1 MFCQW
6 IKDILRSATL
16 MKILVKTRTG
26 KVSTVR
32 LPDGSFKTT
41 DTGNLQKLLKENFTN
56 SEWIDEFL
64 EEQERL

>member
-1 MFCQW
+1 
-6 IKDILRSATL
+6 